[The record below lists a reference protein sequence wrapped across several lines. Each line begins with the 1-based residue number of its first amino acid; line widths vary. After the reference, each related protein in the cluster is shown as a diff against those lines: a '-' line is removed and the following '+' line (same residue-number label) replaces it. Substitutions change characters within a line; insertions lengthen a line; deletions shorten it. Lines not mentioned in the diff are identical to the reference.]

1 MTWTDLLRKLAPGI
15 AVVVSILLIA
25 ASWFVMVESWKAK
38 AYDEGYAKAADEG
51 ALALE
56 QLRGEH
62 RQLELERALKAAADA
77 KAAATALREQTQ
89 RADQAAAQLAAQQR
103 QHRQTT
109 DRLTGEIARVN
120 DLYQAALDA
129 PPVPLPECP
138 FTRGFVRVWN
148 EATGAAVPAA
158 EHPGGAAATPPDA
171 RATDRLDAGIDRAD
185 LLRHHVRYAEQC
197 KGIADQLN
205 ALIDIVQEDR

>member
-1 MTWTDLLRKLAPGI
+1 MPPALRHALVVGAMVLVVAGLL
-15 AVVVSILLIA
+15 AVLSA
-25 ASWFVMVESWKAK
+25 AYRAGYTT
-38 AYDEGYAKAADEG
+38 ATAEGKAA
-51 ALALE
+51 LE
-56 QLRGEH
+56 KLRSEH
-62 RQLELERALKAAADA
+62 GQAETERALQAAADA

-129 PPVPLPECP
+129 PPEPLPACV

-171 RATDRLDAGIDRAD
+171 RAADRLDAGINRAD